1 MVFFTFMRMFLLTI
15 RLSLRQLKSEK
26 YFAVAMI
33 VNMLLGL
40 IGYLVVDG
48 FNRSFVDEI
57 GSKTRQISGGDL
69 IVSSRVVWSDRQIKI
84 MDDYLREFPRT
95 QEIALVSMVSS
106 KSKARLADLRFIDDK
121 YPIYPGF
128 RFDGRGL
135 VSPGAARSLT
145 DQKVWVHKELLPQL
159 GVNPG
164 DRINIGDADFIV
176 DQIITDDSTASAG
189 SFAFA
194 PRVYAPLS
202 FIEKTKLLTT
212 GSRVLFTIRFELPPN
227 LDLKPIVAELKQK
240 FTREFPSQDI
250 RVQTHYETSLETSR
264 LYTYLNDYLS
274 LIALV
279 SLFLA
284 GIGFSYLIRSHLDA
298 SIFEIAVM
306 SALGAA
312 RSVGLSVYMIQCVL
326 LGLIATFLSI
336 VVASVLM
343 PFLAHVM
350 EPLTGA
356 VMNIKVPVYSGIRG
370 GVLSI
375 LAGTLF
381 SVPQLIRFWSLKPS
395 ALLMGADDF
404 YASEAKKITWSGA
417 LPALSFLWLV
427 AVFESRSLTNGS
439 IFAITIAIST
449 VFLALIAI
457 PLSELGLVV
466 AKSRV
471 SGWRIVLAL
480 RSLGR
485 NRAATSST
493 FVALALGTT
502 LLNVIPQI
510 RGVIAREIMR
520 PDSHLPQLFM
530 FDVQDEQV
538 SDVRAYFGSKNA
550 VIDSFQPM
558 IRARLE
564 SINGEPISARKM
576 NLEGEREE
584 QQRQALQ
591 SRTQNLSY
599 RQKLSGSE
607 QILSGKFISEEFHGE
622 GLPAFSVEEGFA
634 KRVGL
639 KLGDRMV
646 FDVMGVQIE
655 GEINSLRRVRWTSFE
670 PNFMILVQPGVL
682 NEAPKTWVGS
692 VSRLNL
698 DTIDQVISDIVS
710 LHSNITIVDIK
721 SAVMRLLTLVDK
733 IGDAVGVVSWLA
745 LMGGC
750 GVLFAIAYARSKAR
764 EYDIGLLQVLGAT
777 PRETIFSILIEY
789 AILAFCAVLVGVF
802 LSFGLSWAIARFV
815 FNSSLGFG
823 DLLSVINGMVILP
836 LSIFLAWLA
845 MRQAL
850 RVKIISLLN

>member
-1 MVFFTFMRMFLLTI
+1 MVLFTFMRMFLLVI
-15 RLSLRQLKSEK
+15 RLSLRQLKAEK
-26 YFAVAMI
+26 YFSVAMI
-33 VNMLLGL
+33 INMLLGL

-48 FNRSFVDEI
+48 FNRSFMDEI

-69 IVSSRVVWSDRQIKI
+69 VVSSRMAWSGRQIEI
-84 MDDYLREFPRT
+84 IDDYLREFPRS

-106 KSKARLADLRFIDDK
+106 NSRARLVDLRFVDDK

-128 RFDGRGL
+128 RFDGRGP
-135 VSPGAARSLT
+135 VSPGDAHSLN

-159 GVNPG
+159 GVLPG
-164 DRINIGDADFIV
+164 ERIKIGDAEFLV
-176 DQIITDDSTASAG
+176 DQIITDDSTSSAG

-194 PRVYAPLS
+194 PRVYAPLA
-202 FIEKTKLLTT
+202 FVDKTKLLAT
-212 GSRVLFTIRFELPPN
+212 GSRVLFTIRFEVPPSI
-227 LDLKPIVAELKQK
+227 DLKPIVAKLKEK
-240 FTREFPSQDI
+240 FTQEFPSQDI

-264 LYTYLNDYLS
+264 LYAYLNDYLS

-298 SIFEIAVM
+298 SIFEVAVM

-312 RSVGLSVYMIQCVL
+312 RSVGLSVYMIQCIL

-343 PFLAHVM
+343 PLLAHVM

-356 VMNIKVPVYSGIRG
+356 VLNLKVPVYSGIRG
-370 GVLSI
+370 GFLSI

-381 SVPQLIRFWSLKPS
+381 SVPQLLRLWSLKPS
-395 ALLMGADDF
+395 SLLMGADNF
-404 YASEAKKITWSGA
+404 YASEDKKITWSGA

-427 AVFESRSLTNGS
+427 AVFESRSITNGS

-449 VFLALIAI
+449 VSLALIAI
-457 PLSELGLVV
+457 PLSEFGLIV
-466 AKSRV
+466 AKSRA
-471 SGWRIVLAL
+471 SGWRVVLAL
-480 RSLGR
+480 RFLGR

-502 LLNVIPQI
+502 LLNVIPQL
-510 RGVIAREIMR
+510 RVVISREIMH

-538 SDVRAYFGSKNA
+538 SDVKAYFGNRNA
-550 VIDSFQPM
+550 VINSFQPM
-558 IRARLE
+558 VRARLE
-564 SINGEPISARKM
+564 SINGQPMSARKM

-607 QILSGKFISEEFHGE
+607 QILSGKFISEEFRGE
-622 GLPAFSVEEGFA
+622 GVPALSVEEGFA

-655 GEINSLRRVRWTSFE
+655 GEISSLRRVRWTSFE

-682 NEAPKTWVGS
+682 NDAPKTWVGS
-692 VSRLNL
+692 ASRL
-698 DTIDQVISDIVS
+698 DSQTIDQVISDIVS

-721 SAVMRLLTLVDK
+721 SAVVRLLTLVDK

-750 GVLFAIAYARSKAR
+750 GVLFAIAYARSNAR
-764 EYDIGLLQVLGAT
+764 EYDIGLLQALGAT
-777 PRETIFSILIEY
+777 PRDTIFTILVEY

-802 LSFGLSWAIARFV
+802 LSFCLSWAIARFI
-815 FNSSLGFG
+815 FNSSVGLG
-823 DLLSVINGMVILP
+823 DLLSVINGIVILP

-845 MRQAL
+845 IRRAV